1 MSPATPTPTG
11 ITGLPRNW
19 GEIRREWPS
28 LSFYQRFETGV
39 AFVLTLVIGAVVIV
53 ALGRVI
59 AKVVD
64 VLVLKALNPLEHTV
78 FQDVFGEIMTL
89 LIALE
94 FNHTLHQQT
103 ALRGI
108 IRVRIVL
115 LIALLA
121 LARKIILLELYETTA
136 ATMAALALLV
146 VSLGLTAAL
155 LTHAGARRHVPP
167 EQASGTA

>member
-115 LIALLA
+115 LIALFTVGDAPALHRTSLA
-121 LARKIILLELYETTA
+121 VTLLAVFVATTA
-136 ATMAALALLV
+136 AEAW
-146 VSLGLTAAL
+146 
-155 LTHAGARRHVPP
+155 AGSKLKILIGSEPGSSSA
-167 EQASGTA
+167 